1 MESKKKIIRG
11 KISLSVAVLITLL
24 FLASCSNQKTD
35 SIAGI
40 NSSASEGYT
49 GSISCRECHEN
60 FYKLWSTS
68 FHGLA
73 MQPYTKEFA
82 QKNLLP
88 QTKSLKVQGVDY
100 QFNVE
105 KGLMTEQSAKG
116 QSSYRV
122 EHVMG
127 GKYVYFFLTP
137 LKKGKLQVLPVSYD
151 VRKKTW
157 YDTTSSFIRH
167 FVDTTD
173 RPIDWRNP
181 LLTFN
186 TACYGCHVSQLST
199 NYDPETDS
207 YKTVWAEPGIN
218 CETCHGP
225 GREHNRIAKET
236 PEGKP
241 LKELRIISTKTMTR
255 AQRDATCATCHTKG
269 GPITKRFTPGEQYFD
284 HYDLVTLEHP
294 DFYPDGRDLGENYTY
309 TLWLMSPCVKSGA
322 LECLHCHTS
331 SGRYRFKTEK
341 FNDACMPCHKEKVK
355 NLESHTHH
363 APDGEAGKCIACHM
377 PQTEFARMT
386 RSDHSMRPPMP
397 AATIA
402 FSSPNAC
409 NICHKDKNAQW
420 ADTFVRKWR
429 TRDYQAPVLY
439 VSHLIDSARKGDWG
453 RLNNMLSYITG
464 KDRDEVYATSLI
476 RLLRSSNDPAIL
488 PAIIKASK
496 DTSPL
501 IRSAA
506 IESLGLIPSIEGLRK
521 IIKATGDEY
530 RLVRVHAAGSLAG
543 FQEVIARI
551 QISENEKKGI
561 ENAKE
566 ELFSFLLSRPDQWSS
581 HYNMGNYHLK
591 SGNLSAA
598 LYSYEKALHLE
609 PSSVP
614 VMVNLSVAH
623 ARNGQNK
630 KAEELLRKALEIEP
644 KNSTV
649 NYNLG
654 LLLAELG
661 KIEEAEKA
669 LRTAFRL
676 DQQLAPAAY
685 NLCVLLAQD
694 REEEAVGF
702 CKKAYELRPDEAK
715 YAYTLAF
722 YQHQKGDTSNAI
734 KVLKQTIAQN
744 PSYTDTS
751 LLLGDIYKGLGK
763 KESAK
768 NVYQKA
774 LSQETLSMQDRY
786 RLKIELEKLMNE
798 SKTFGEQKLRV
809 IFIPFS
815 TSSSVVHNS

>member
-1 MESKKKIIRG
+1 MKSKKKNIRK
-11 KISLSVAVLITLL
+11 KISLPIVVLLTIL
-24 FLASCSNQKTD
+24 FLASCSNEKFD

-40 NSSASEGYT
+40 NSSAPGGYA
-49 GSISCRECHEN
+49 GSVSCRECHEK
-60 FYKLWSTS
+60 FYKLWSAS

-88 QTKSLKVQGVDY
+88 QTKGLNVKGSDY
-100 QFNVE
+100 RFDVE
-105 KGLMTEQSAKG
+105 KGVMIERSAKG
-116 QSSYRV
+116 HSNYSV

-137 LKKGKLQVLPVSYD
+137 MEKGRLQVLPVSYD
-151 VRKKTW
+151 VRKKIW

-167 FVDTTD
+167 FTDGTD
-173 RPIDWRNP
+173 RPVDWKSP

-225 GREHNRIAKET
+225 GQEHNKIAKET
-236 PEGKP
+236 PSGTP
-241 LKELRIISTKTMTR
+241 LRELRIISTKTMTPT
-255 AQRDATCATCHTKG
+255 QRDATCATCHTKG

-341 FNDACMPCHKEKVK
+341 FNDACMPCHEQKVK
-355 NLESHTHH
+355 NLEAHTHH

-377 PQTEFARMT
+377 AQTEFARMT

-397 AATIA
+397 AATIV
-402 FSSPNAC
+402 FGSPNAC
-409 NICHKDKNAQW
+409 NICHTDKNAQW

-429 TRDYQAPVLY
+429 TRDYQAPVLD
-439 VSHLIDSARKGDWG
+439 VSRLIQNARKSDWD
-453 RLNNMLSYITG
+453 RLNDMLSYITG
-464 KDRDEVYATSLI
+464 KNRDEIYATSLI
-476 RLLRSSNDPAIL
+476 RLLRASNDPAIL
-488 PAIIKASK
+488 PAMIKASK

-506 IESLGLIPSIEGLRK
+506 IESLGLIPSMEGLRE

-530 RLVRVHAAGSLAG
+530 RLVRVHAAGTLAG

-551 QISENEKKGI
+551 QISEKEKKNM
-561 ENAKE
+561 EKAKE
-566 ELFSFLLSRPDQWSS
+566 ELLFFLISRPDQWSS
-581 HYNMGNYHLK
+581 HYNMGNYHLE
-591 SGNLSAA
+591 SGDIPAA
-598 LYSYEKALHLE
+598 LSSYRKALRLE

-614 VMVNLSVAH
+614 VMVNQSMAY
-623 ARNGQNK
+623 ARNGQNQ
-630 KAEELLRKALEIEP
+630 KAEESLRKALGTEP
-644 KNSTV
+644 ENATV

-661 KIEEAEKA
+661 RLDEAEKA
-669 LRTAFRL
+669 LRTAFRS
-676 DQQLAPAAY
+676 DQQLAPAVY
-685 NLCVLLAQD
+685 NLCVLLAKD

-702 CKKAYELRPDEAK
+702 CKRAYELRPDEAK

-734 KVLKQTIAQN
+734 EVLKQAIEQN
-744 PSYTDTS
+744 PLYIDAP
-751 LLLGDIYKGLGK
+751 LLLGNIYKGLGK
-763 KESAK
+763 RESAK
-768 NVYQKA
+768 KVYQEA
-774 LSQETLSMQDRY
+774 LSIENISMQDRY
-786 RLKIELEKLMNE
+786 RLETELQALTNE
-798 SKTFGEQKLRV
+798 SNINQE
-809 IFIPFS
+809 
-815 TSSSVVHNS
+815 

>member
-1 MESKKKIIRG
+1 LQQTDEITFEGEMESKKKIIRG
-11 KISLSVAVLITLL
+11 KISLSFVALVTIF
-24 FLASCSNQKTD
+24 FLASCSSQNTD
-35 SIAGI
+35 SLAGI
-40 NSSASEGYT
+40 QSSATEGYA
-49 GSISCRECHEN
+49 GSVSCRECHEK
-60 FYKLWSTS
+60 FYKLWATS

-88 QTKSLKVQGVDY
+88 QIKSLKIQGIDY
-100 QFNVE
+100 RFDVE
-105 KGLMTEQSAKG
+105 KGVMTEKSQKG
-116 QSSYRV
+116 ESSYRAG
-122 EHVMG
+122 HVMG

-137 LKKGKLQVLPVSYD
+137 LEKGKLQVLPVSYD
-151 VRKKTW
+151 VRKRTW
-157 YDTTSSFIRH
+157 YDTTASFIRH

-173 RPIDWRNP
+173 SPIDWRDS

-199 NYDPETDS
+199 NYDPDKDS

-225 GREHNRIAKET
+225 GQEHNRIAKET

-241 LKELRIISTKTMTR
+241 LKELMIISTKTMTP

-269 GPITKRFTPGEQYFD
+269 GPITKHFIPGERYFD

-309 TLWLMSPCVKSGA
+309 TLWLMSPCVKAGA

-355 NLESHTHH
+355 NIEEHTHH
-363 APDGEAGKCIACHM
+363 TPDGEAGKCIACHM
-377 PQTEFARMT
+377 PQTDFARMT

-402 FSSPNAC
+402 FGSPNAC
-409 NICHKDKNAQW
+409 NICHKDKKAQW

-429 TRDYQAPVLY
+429 IRDYQASVLH
-439 VSHLIDSARKGDWG
+439 VSHLIDNARKGSWSN
-453 RLNNMLSYITG
+453 LNDMLSYITG
-464 KDRDEVYATSLI
+464 KDRDEVYSTSLI
-476 RLLRSSNDPAIL
+476 RLLRASNNLAVL
-488 PAIIKASK
+488 PAIIKAAQ
-496 DTSPL
+496 DPSPL

-506 IESLGLIPSIEGLRK
+506 IESLGLIPSMEGLRE

-543 FQEVIARI
+543 FQDVITRM
-551 QISENEKKGI
+551 QISDKEKENLEK
-561 ENAKE
+561 AKK

-581 HYNMGNYHLK
+581 HYNMGNYHLE

-598 LYSYEKALHLE
+598 LTSYEKALRLE
-609 PSSVP
+609 PQSVP
-614 VMVNLSVAH
+614 VRVNMSTAL

-630 KAEELLRKALEIEP
+630 KAEESLRKALEIEP
-644 KNSTV
+644 ENSTV
-649 NYNLG
+649 NYNFG

-661 KIEEAEKA
+661 KTKEAEKA
-669 LRTAFRL
+669 LRKAFRS
-676 DQQLAPAAY
+676 DPHLAPAAY
-685 NLCVLLAQD
+685 NLCVLLAK
-694 REEEAVGF
+694 EKAEEAVDF
-702 CKKAYELRPDEAK
+702 CKKAYELRPNEAR

-722 YQHQKGDTSNAI
+722 YQYEKGDTSNAI
-734 KVLKQTIAQN
+734 NILEKTILQT
-744 PSYTDTS
+744 PSYIDAS
-751 LLLGDIYKGLGK
+751 LLLADIYKGLGR

-768 NVYQKA
+768 KVYENV
-774 LSQETLSMQDRY
+774 LSIKNLSMENRY
-786 RLKIELEKLMNE
+786 RLEREFKKLMDE
-798 SKTFGEQKLRV
+798 SKTNGE
-809 IFIPFS
+809 
-815 TSSSVVHNS
+815 